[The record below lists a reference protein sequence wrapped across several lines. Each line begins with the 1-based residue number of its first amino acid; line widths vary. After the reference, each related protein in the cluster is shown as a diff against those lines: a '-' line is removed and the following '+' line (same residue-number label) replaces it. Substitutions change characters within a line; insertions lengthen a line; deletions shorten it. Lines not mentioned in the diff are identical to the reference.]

1 MINSLFIRY
10 ALVIIFLSHSVIG
23 MFNNGIN
30 DFGNLYLNKVGF
42 APFGI
47 YLAWIIK
54 LCHVVLAISLITNK
68 YLKPIALVNIG
79 ILLAGIWM
87 VHLPEGWFVIGG
99 GRNGIEYN
107 FLLIIL
113 LFSFIVPES
122 FVKYYSK

>member
-10 ALVIIFLSHSVIG
+10 ALAIIFLSHSVPG

-30 DFGNLYLNKVGF
+30 DFGNLYLNQVSF
-42 APFGI
+42 APFGL

-54 LCHVVLAISLITNK
+54 LCHLFLAASLVTNR
-68 YLKPIALVNIG
+68 YLKPIAFVNIG

-87 VHLPEGWFVIGG
+87 VHWPDGWFVVGG

-107 FLLIIL
+107 SLLIVL
-113 LFSFIVPES
+113 LISLIWPLKLSSFS
-122 FVKYYSK
+122 K